1 MQRDKLY
8 GLIIFAG
15 AALVLFWYTFYALI
29 YAGFYH
35 GGIDRAVPDWVFFIA
50 TLNGIL
56 SYWGWAVILPIWIAA
71 LLILVIAMWIGW
83 TMLTTPPPVPLE
95 ELEELGLDEEEE
107 KKEEKKE

>member
-15 AALVLFWYTFYALI
+15 AAVVLFWYTFYALI

-35 GGIDRAVPDWVFFIA
+35 GIYYNPANPDSAPLWISTIA
-50 TLNGIL
+50 TLGGLL

-71 LLILVIAMWIGW
+71 LLILVIAMWK
-83 TMLTTPPPVPLE
+83 VSS
-95 ELEELGLDEEEE
+95 ELVFLHY
-107 KKEEKKE
+107 

>member
-15 AALVLFWYTFYALI
+15 AAVVLFWYTFYALI

-35 GGIDRAVPDWVFFIA
+35 GIYGDTPAWIQTIA
-50 TLNGIL
+50 TLGGLL

-71 LLILVIAMWIGW
+71 LLILVIAMWK
-83 TMLTTPPPVPLE
+83 VSS
-95 ELEELGLDEEEE
+95 ELVFLHY
-107 KKEEKKE
+107 

>member
-8 GLIIFAG
+8 GLIIFVG
-15 AALVLFWYTFYALI
+15 ALVILVWYTLYALI

-35 GGIDRAVPDWVFFIA
+35 GIYDSGNILIVIA
-50 TLNGIL
+50 TLGGLL
-56 SYWGWAVILPIWIAA
+56 SYPLWSVILPIWIAA

-107 KKEEKKE
+107 TGES

>member
-8 GLIIFAG
+8 GLIIFVG
-15 AALVLFWYTFYALI
+15 AAIVLVWYTFYALI

-35 GGIDRAVPDWVFFIA
+35 GVYADMPEPWRAIA
-50 TLNGIL
+50 TLGGLL
-56 SYWGWAVILPIWIAA
+56 SYPGWATILPIWIAA

-95 ELEELGLDEEEE
+95 ELEELGLEEEEE
-107 KKEEKKE
+107 KKEEEES

>member
-15 AALVLFWYTFYALI
+15 ALFVLVWYTMYAFVYYGI
-29 YAGFYH
+29 YH
-35 GGIDRAVPDWVFFIA
+35 GGIDRVVPDFIFQFA
-50 TLNGIL
+50 TLFGLL
-56 SYWGWAVILPIWIAA
+56 SYGPWAVILPIWIAA

-95 ELEELGLDEEEE
+95 ELEELGLDEDDEAST
-107 KKEEKKE
+107 

>member
-8 GLIIFAG
+8 GLIIFA
-15 AALVLFWYTFYALI
+15 AAAVILFWYTFYALI

-35 GGIDRAVPDWVFFIA
+35 GGTDALRPVPDWINFIA
-50 TLNGIL
+50 TLGGIL
-56 SYWGWAVILPIWIAA
+56 SWWPWAVILPIWVAA

-107 KKEEKKE
+107 AAES